1 MGAALA
7 DPTELAQSNAAARIE
22 RGSAS
27 WPGHRLGT
35 LAVSECLLGSAV
47 RWDGD
52 DNGDVWP
59 RRVVQRLFDLIGLCP
74 EVGIGLGVPR
84 APIRLVGEAASPRA
98 KLMGRAPSD
107 ITAQLEQ
114 FAGRMAGT
122 LAQVDGYVFA
132 DRSPSCGL
140 AGVKVHAADGRFRRE
155 GRGVYAAAV
164 LRAQPALPAV
174 DAECLWDEATMLDF
188 ACAVAARCAARTST
202 GDDGDDAA
210 NRRTRITRL
219 LAAARGAA

>member
-1 MGAALA
+1 MGVALA
-7 DPTELAQSNAAARIE
+7 DPTELTQDNANAAARIE

-84 APIRLVGEAASPRA
+84 APIRLVGEASSPRA
-98 KLMGRAPSD
+98 VVMERVPRD

-114 FAGRMAGT
+114 FAGRMACT
-122 LAQVDGYVFA
+122 LAEVDGYVFA

-140 AGVKVHAADGRFRRE
+140 AGVKVQADDGRFRRE

-174 DAECLWDEATMLDF
+174 DAEYLWDEARLLDF
-188 ACAVAARCAARTST
+188 ACAVAARHAARCAL
-202 GDDGDDAA
+202 GDDDAA
-210 NRRTRITRL
+210 NRRKRITRL
-219 LAAARGAA
+219 LAAVRDAA

>member
-1 MGAALA
+1 M
-7 DPTELAQSNAAARIE
+7 
-22 RGSAS
+22 
-27 WPGHRLGT
+27 
-35 LAVSECLLGSAV
+35 SECLQGSAV

-52 DNGDVWP
+52 HNGDVWP

-84 APIRLVGEAASPRA
+84 APIRLVGEASSPRA
-98 KLMGRAPSD
+98 VVMERTPSD

-174 DAECLWDEATMLDF
+174 DAECLWDDATLLDF
-188 ACAVAARCAARTST
+188 ACAVAARHAARCAS
-202 GDDGDDAA
+202 GDAP
-210 NRRTRITRL
+210 NRRRRVARL
-219 LAAARGAA
+219 LAAARDAH

>member
-1 MGAALA
+1 MGVALA
-7 DPTELAQSNAAARIE
+7 DPTELAQDNAAAWIE

-35 LAVSECLLGSAV
+35 LAVSECLQGSAV

-84 APIRLVGEAASPRA
+84 VPIRLVGEASSPRA
-98 KLMGRAPSD
+98 VVMERAPSD

-114 FAGRMAGT
+114 FAGRTAGT

-140 AGVKVHAADGRFRRE
+140 AGVKVYGAGGRFRRE
-155 GRGVYAAAV
+155 GRGVYATAV

-174 DAECLWDEATMLDF
+174 DAECLWDEATLLDF
-188 ACAVAARCAARTST
+188 ACAAAARRAARTSA
-202 GDDGDDAA
+202 GDEGEDAA
-210 NRRTRITRL
+210 DRRTRIARL
-219 LAAARGAA
+219 LADM